1 MAAAPVRDQRFLKP
15 GRGNRHSRRMILLF
29 TDFGRAGFY
38 VGQMKAALVR
48 TAPEVP
54 VIDLMHD
61 APRFDAR
68 AAAYLLAALA
78 GDMAEGTVCL
88 AVVDPGV
95 GGDRP
100 PVVVAADGRWFVGPG
115 AGLFEIV
122 QRRAAR
128 ARQWVI
134 AWRPERLSDSFH
146 GRDLFAPV
154 GGHLAA
160 GTPFSDVGPVIG
172 DWIRLEALERRKEPG
187 LLSGVVT
194 AIDEPFGNVW
204 TNLPDG
210 WLRALPASFGVT
222 LEIKFLVGESVAA
235 GPFRL
240 ALRKTFGEVPEGKP
254 LVYVNSRGMLS
265 LARNQADFARTHKIQ
280 PGMRVEIRLAGQRE

>member
-1 MAAAPVRDQRFLKP
+1 
-15 GRGNRHSRRMILLF
+15 MILLF

-146 GRDLFAPV
+146 GRDLFVPVAARLARGEAPP
-154 GGHLAA
+154 GRACAAGWRQAPRRPGAEWPDDLAA
-160 GTPFSDVGPVIG
+160 ILHIDDFGNAITGIRAATLAPTDAILAGGRSLPYARVFAEVPAGAVFWYSNSCGLAEIAANCGNAAQILGLGVG
-172 DWIRLEALERRKEPG
+172 D
-187 LLSGVVT
+187 VVT
-194 AIDEPFGNVW
+194 PG
-204 TNLPDG
+204 
-210 WLRALPASFGVT
+210 RA
-222 LEIKFLVGESVAA
+222 
-235 GPFRL
+235 
-240 ALRKTFGEVPEGKP
+240 
-254 LVYVNSRGMLS
+254 
-265 LARNQADFARTHKIQ
+265 
-280 PGMRVEIRLAGQRE
+280 